1 MVAENAA
8 RAERDGAVGLRCQE
22 CGAELALGESGSPST
37 KFPGSPSTKFRTTVC
52 PYCACPTVVER
63 PAAPDRPNPAFVL
76 PFTVTK
82 DHAVT
87 AVRTWQSHLRLFRR
101 SLDRATIEEIRGI
114 YVPAYLYSAEVSSRY
129 RAEIGENYT
138 VVETYT
144 TTVNGKTVT
153 RTRTVTEWRD
163 LAGEHAAYATD
174 LLVTASRGLPNAE
187 LERIEP
193 FDLRSLRRYGPALVS
208 GWLVEEPSLSLAECT
223 ELAREEAKQQEAA
236 RLREFMPGDTFRD
249 LRFSMA
255 VESESIEPSLVPVWV
270 LAVKQKPNQPA
281 IRVLANGQSG
291 QVWGPE
297 RLSPLKILLWV
308 LGAVLAVVLLVLLA
322 GGTL

>member
-8 RAERDGAVGLRCQE
+8 RAEREGPVTLRCQE
-22 CGAELALGESGSPST
+22 CGAELALGESQSPQT
-37 KFPGSPSTKFRTTVC
+37 TFRSTVC

-87 AVRTWQSHLRLFRR
+87 SVRTWQSHLRLFRR
-101 SLDRATIEEIRGI
+101 SLERATIDEIQGV
-114 YVPAYLYSAEVSSRY
+114 YVPAYLYSAVVSSRY

-144 TTVNGKTVT
+144 TTVDGKTVTHT

-193 FDLRSLRRYGPALVS
+193 FDLRSLRRYSPALVS

-223 ELAREEAKQQEAA
+223 ELAREEAKQQQAV
-236 RLREFMPGDTFRD
+236 RLREFMPGDSFRD

-255 VESESIEPSLVPVWV
+255 VQGESIEPVLAPVWV
-270 LAVKQKPNQPA
+270 LAIKPEPNQPA